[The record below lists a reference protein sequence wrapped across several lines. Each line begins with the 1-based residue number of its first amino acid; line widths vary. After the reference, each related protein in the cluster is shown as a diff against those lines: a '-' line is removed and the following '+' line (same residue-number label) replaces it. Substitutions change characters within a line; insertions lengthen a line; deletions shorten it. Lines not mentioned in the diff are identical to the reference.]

1 MRELVRLHSVSLEGQ
16 IVKIPGFMV
25 RRSTSHLLDSNVITQ
40 KQL

>member
-16 IVKIPGFMV
+16 IVKISDFIV
-25 RRSTSHLLDSNVITQ
+25 RRSTSHFLGSNVITQ